1 MTLNEIFPDGGE
13 FMDWLANN
21 CYSCGKLGDDDVQH
35 NPDCE
40 LEPII
45 SYSDPDKEIDDK
57 LVKQI
62 TENGKVCKCKNFV
75 RTASRLL
82 GIFMLLFIFTGCGTN
97 GPKTYTNKINFYE
110 SKAQKIL
117 YAQTEEENIPYEYRK
132 LNFPEPLIA
141 ENKLKIQM
149 LYRLNQ
155 YNKSFMPVA
164 RQEIREVRKFTA
176 GLKAEISEKDNQYK
190 QIEELKKEIKKSNQK
205 IRTIKSGAKK

>member
-21 CYSCGKLGDDDVQH
+21 CYSCEKLGDDDVQY

-45 SYSDPDKEIDDK
+45 SYADPNKEIDDK
-57 LVKQI
+57 FVQQI
-62 TENGKVCKCKNFV
+62 NENGKPCKCKNFV
-75 RTASRLL
+75 RAVSRLSVV
-82 GIFMLLFIFTGCGTN
+82 FVLLFIFSGCATN
-97 GPKTYTNKINFYE
+97 GPKAYTNKINFYE
-110 SKAQKIL
+110 SKKQRIL
-117 YAQTEEENIPYEYRK
+117 YVQTEEKNIPHEYRK

-149 LYRLNQ
+149 FHRLDQ

-164 RQEIREVRKFTA
+164 RQEIKKVQKFSA
-176 GLKAEISEKDNQYK
+176 ELKTEISEKDNQYK
-190 QIEELKKEIKKSNQK
+190 QIEELEKEIKESNRK
-205 IRTIKSGAKK
+205 IKTIKSGAKK